1 MPFAITSLPQVG
13 CRFNTELRAMTTP
26 MMRSTLVNRYRCAS
40 CWGVLVERYREGSGW
55 VVECAADPGHAGFVT
70 QTFVESRRRLNILE
84 AAEVGSRYAKILGLA
99 RPDLKA
105 ASRALYGDE

>member
-1 MPFAITSLPQVG
+1 MPFTAKSVPQTES
-13 CRFNTELRAMTTP
+13 RFNTELRTTATP
-26 MMRSTLVNRYRCAS
+26 LMRSTLVNRYRCAS
-40 CWGVLVERYREGSGW
+40 CWGVLVERYREGRGW